1 MGSNS
6 PFKCGLVTSPPFGFT
21 LIDSIN
27 LWCGVRGF
35 NMGWDWLMGRPGPKF
50 GTPEHSSQGSLT
62 LALAQHVSVPQ
73 LLWGP
78 LVDYGRAPTQLAR
91 QLARG

>member
-1 MGSNS
+1 
-6 PFKCGLVTSPPFGFT
+6 
-21 LIDSIN
+21 
-27 LWCGVRGF
+27 
-35 NMGWDWLMGRPGPKF
+35 MGRPGPKF

-62 LALAQHVSVPQ
+62 LPLAQYVSVSQ

-91 QLARG
+91 QLASG